1 VYFQHAASGTN
12 LVFDDPNLISASGL
26 EPVMRL
32 AGRAGLGRLSRE
44 HVAVTGPL
52 GANTPLKVEC
62 LVAGMLLGA
71 DSIEDM
77 NRLRDGALTSVI
89 GQVRAPSTLGSFL
102 RAFDFGNVRQL
113 QALHRRLLA
122 GLARQ
127 APLLPGAQTLAFLDT
142 DASQFRV
149 YGPAKQGA
157 GFGTTKIQGKVVAI
171 RGLNVLAST
180 LSTPLAAPLVTGTR
194 LRGGTA
200 NCTRGAASFL
210 REQISTAREAGATG
224 QLIARMDSSYY
235 NGPVITA
242 CRDGGARFSVTMRMD
257 PKVRRHIGTIA
268 EDAWTPVRYPNA
280 IWDEDEKAW
289 ISDAEVAETGYTAFT
304 SARAHTVTARMIVR
318 RVKRLSPQQAQQPL
332 PGMPDEVTYRYHP
345 VFTDSPYAM
354 LQAEACHR
362 DHAII
367 EPVFSDLADGPL
379 AHMPSGDFS
388 ANAAWAT
395 LAAITQNLLRAAGS
409 LASLFY
415 AKARGATVR
424 EDLIKV
430 PARLARTGRGRLTL
444 HAPQH
449 WHAEAACLALHAA
462 ARAPAPAPA

>member
-1 VYFQHAASGTN
+1 MYFQHAASGTG

-32 AGRAGLGRLSRE
+32 AGRAGLGRLARE
-44 HVAVTGPL
+44 HLAAAGPP
-52 GANTPLKVEC
+52 GASTPLKAEC

-71 DSIEDM
+71 DSIEDL

-102 RAFDFGNVRQL
+102 RAVGFGNVRQL
-113 QALHRRLLA
+113 PAVHPRLPA

-142 DASQFRV
+142 GASQFRV
-149 YGPAKQGA
+149 YGPARQGA

-171 RGLNVLAST
+171 RGLNVLAAA
-180 LSTPLAAPLVTGTR
+180 LSTPLAAPLAADTR

-210 REQISTAREAGATG
+210 REQIG
-224 QLIARMDSSYY
+224 
-235 NGPVITA
+235 
-242 CRDGGARFSVTMRMD
+242 
-257 PKVRRHIGTIA
+257 
-268 EDAWTPVRYPNA
+268 
-280 IWDEDEKAW
+280 
-289 ISDAEVAETGYTAFT
+289 
-304 SARAHTVTARMIVR
+304 TARMIVR

-332 PGMPDEVTYRYHP
+332 PGMPDEVTYRYHA

-354 LQAEACHR
+354 LQADACHR
-362 DHAII
+362 GHAII
-367 EPVFSDLADGPL
+367 EPVFSGLAGGPL

-388 ANAAWAT
+388 ASAAWAT
-395 LAAITQNLLRAAGS
+395 LTAITQNLLRAAGS
-409 LASLFY
+409 LASFFY
-415 AKARGATVR
+415 ARARGATIR

-430 PARLARTGRGRLTL
+430 PVRLARTGRGRLTL

-462 ARAPAPAPA
+462 RAPTAAAA

>member
-1 VYFQHAASGTN
+1 
-12 LVFDDPNLISASGL
+12 
-26 EPVMRL
+26 M
-32 AGRAGLGRLSRE
+32 
-44 HVAVTGPL
+44 
-52 GANTPLKVEC
+52 
-62 LVAGMLLGA
+62 
-71 DSIEDM
+71 
-77 NRLRDGALTSVI
+77 
-89 GQVRAPSTLGSFL
+89 
-102 RAFDFGNVRQL
+102 
-113 QALHRRLLA
+113 
-122 GLARQ
+122 
-127 APLLPGAQTLAFLDT
+127 
-142 DASQFRV
+142 
-149 YGPAKQGA
+149 
-157 GFGTTKIQGKVVAI
+157 AI

-180 LSTPLAAPLVTGTR
+180 LPTPLAAPLVTGTR

-210 REQISTAREAGATG
+210 REQIGTAREAGATG

-242 CRDGGARFSVTMRMD
+242 CRASGARFSVTMRMD
-257 PKVRRHIGTIA
+257 PKVRRHIAAIA

-280 IWDEDEKAW
+280 IWDEEEKAW

-332 PGMPDEVTYRYHP
+332 PGMPDELTYRYHA
-345 VFTDSPYAM
+345 VFTDSRFSM

-367 EPVFSDLADGPL
+367 EPVFSDLAGGPL

-388 ANAAWAT
+388 ANAAWVT

-415 AKARGATVR
+415 ARARGATIR
-424 EDLIKV
+424 EDLVKV

-462 ARAPAPAPA
+462 ARAPAAAA